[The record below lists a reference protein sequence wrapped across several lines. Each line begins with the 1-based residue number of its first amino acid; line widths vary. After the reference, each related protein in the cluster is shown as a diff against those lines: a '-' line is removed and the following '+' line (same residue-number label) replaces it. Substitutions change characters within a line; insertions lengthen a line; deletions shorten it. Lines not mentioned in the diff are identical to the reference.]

1 MITISA
7 YKDKDEALISKAL
20 LEAAGIPVTLKDESG
35 ELQLQVRDTDAQL
48 AQEVLVAD
56 DSPEWKRRGTGRYRY
71 HGMKGDSTGIYFL
84 KGGVTA
90 VVGFL
95 LLLLFLVPLGVAL
108 RVTPFVLLFLFV
120 LGGCVSLI
128 RKSFKV
134 KQKPMVRR
142 RREL

>member
-7 YKDKDEALISKAL
+7 YKDVDEALVCKAL
-20 LEAAGIPVTLKDESG
+20 LEAAGVPVTLKDESG

-56 DSPEWKRRGTGRYRY
+56 DSPEWKRRGVRRYYGLTDRSY
-71 HGMKGDSTGIYFL
+71 LGKQFC
-84 KGGVTA
+84 KGGLTF

-95 LLLLFLVPLGVAL
+95 LFLLLLIPLGIAP
-108 RVTPFVLLFLFV
+108 RVTPFGLLFFFV
-120 LGGCVSLI
+120 LGGCTSLI

-134 KQKPMVRR
+134 RSKPIVRKR
-142 RREL
+142 RDL